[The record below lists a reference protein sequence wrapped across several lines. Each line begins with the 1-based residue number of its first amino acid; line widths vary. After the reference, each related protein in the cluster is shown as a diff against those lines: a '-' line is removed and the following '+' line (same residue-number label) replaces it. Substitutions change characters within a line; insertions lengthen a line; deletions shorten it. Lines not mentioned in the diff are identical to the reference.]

1 VGLKQDGFAMNEE
14 WVSQIKRGTLE
25 YVLMLLIL
33 QKDRY
38 GYDLIQTLNAYPM
51 LKTKESTIYPLLRRL
66 LKNGYLESY
75 WQHVD
80 EGTPARKY
88 YRITPAGTLYV
99 NQLDSDW
106 NVLTQSISKL
116 KTSNTNS

>member
-1 VGLKQDGFAMNEE
+1 MNED

-25 YVLMLLIL
+25 YGVRLLIRK
-33 QKDRY
+33 KDRY
-38 GYDLIQTLNAYPM
+38 GYDLIQMLDDYPM

-75 WQHVD
+75 WQNVD

-88 YRITPAGTLYV
+88 YRITAMGLTYLSE
-99 NQLDSDW
+99 LDKDW
-106 NVLTQSISKL
+106 AILVENMSELGRNEK
-116 KTSNTNS
+116 